1 MGIPSVPYIN
11 GDYYSYADIQA
22 RPGGNLTVGMPS
34 INYTQKLQR
43 QLVRGT
49 HRMPLGMTSGQYEA
63 TLDFEM
69 WKPQADT
76 FIQQLG
82 PGYMQAS
89 FSMTVSYANTGLPT
103 TTDTLIGI
111 RIVEEGLS
119 NTEGLDAIKVK
130 YTCMLQKILRNG
142 LAVVIVPL
150 EGYAVG

>member
-1 MGIPSVPYIN
+1 MAIIDVPAVN
-11 GDYYSYADIQA
+11 GVYWAYADIIFKA
-22 RPGGNLTVGMPS
+22 GPGQFLGCAS
-34 INYTQKLQR
+34 INYTDKLAR
-43 QLVRGT
+43 QYVRGT
-49 HRMPLGMTSGQYEA
+49 HREPLGMTSGQYEA

-111 RIVEEGLS
+111 RIVEEGFS